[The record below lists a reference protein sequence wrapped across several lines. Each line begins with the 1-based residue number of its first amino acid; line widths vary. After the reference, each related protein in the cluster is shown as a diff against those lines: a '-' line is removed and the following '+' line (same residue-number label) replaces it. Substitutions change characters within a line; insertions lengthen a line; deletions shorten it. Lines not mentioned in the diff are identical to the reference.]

1 MIYHISVSSV
11 LRKTVC
17 DLYTNLVTR
26 PTGVAVRQAIEAA
39 LAELPE
45 PNVTVIDFA
54 HVKMLDFSCADEVVG
69 KLLDSYQRSSGQ
81 PQRYFLIRGVH
92 DGHLEAIEAVLERYD
107 LAVIVEADDG
117 ALRLV
122 GSLDD
127 GARRAWQVVN
137 TRGRAGP
144 REVEAELGAA
154 ADRASEMLDRLSA
167 LRLVMRRD
175 DGYVSLAMAL

>member
-69 KLLDSYQRSSGQ
+69 KLLDFYQNAEAQ
-81 PQRYFLIRGVH
+81 PQRYFLIRGAH
-92 DGHLEAIEAVLERYD
+92 DGHLEAIEAVLERYN
-107 LAVIVEADDG
+107 LAVIVQDESG
-117 ALRLV
+117 SLRLV
-122 GSLDD
+122 GTLED
-127 GARRAWQVVN
+127 GARRAWQVVK
-137 TRGRAGP
+137 TEGRCGPLEVGRA
-144 REVEAELGAA
+144 LGAPADA
-154 ADRASEMLDRLSA
+154 ALHLLDDLSA
-167 LRLVMRRD
+167 RRLVMRRD
-175 DGYVSLAMAL
+175 DGYVSLPQSV

>member
-45 PNVTVIDFA
+45 PNVTIIDFA

-69 KLLDSYQRSSGQ
+69 KLLDYYQKAEGQ

-92 DGHLEAIEAVLERYD
+92 DGHLEAIEAVLERYN
-107 LAVIVEADDG
+107 LAVIVEDESG
-117 ALRLV
+117 TIRLV

-137 TRGRAGP
+137 AHGRVKP
-144 REVEAELGAA
+144 QELERELGAPA
-154 ADRASEMLDRLSA
+154 EMASRVLDVLSSR
-167 LRLVMRRD
+167 RLVMWRD
-175 DGYVSLAMAL
+175 DGCVSLPQAL

>member
-69 KLLDSYQRSSGQ
+69 KLLDYYQRAEGQ
-81 PQRYFLIRGVH
+81 PQRYFLIPGVH
-92 DGHLEAIEAVLERYD
+92 DGHL
-107 LAVIVEADDG
+107 
-117 ALRLV
+117 
-122 GSLDD
+122 
-127 GARRAWQVVN
+127 
-137 TRGRAGP
+137 
-144 REVEAELGAA
+144 
-154 ADRASEMLDRLSA
+154 
-167 LRLVMRRD
+167 
-175 DGYVSLAMAL
+175 